1 LRPPHAASELS
12 ATARWGIVALLAAAL
27 FINYVDRGALPMA
40 APLVQD
46 ELGFSPRQLGLLFSA
61 FFWSYA
67 LLQIPVGWCAE
78 RFGAQRVLALGLGV
92 WAAATML
99 VGFADSFT
107 VLLLLRVLLGVG
119 ESAGFPC
126 VSKLLATVVPVRS
139 LGSANGVVGFAYNF
153 APAVGAYC
161 GGLLMVQFGWR
172 AAFWVFGALSLLWLL
187 PWSRVK
193 LPARTAGL
201 GGGDGPDLRAL
212 LRQKALWGT
221 SLGHFAS
228 NYTFYF
234 MLTWLPFYLVRE
246 RGFST
251 GAMATLTGSA
261 YIVNALSALFA
272 GWAIDRVSARTGRG
286 SLAYKSVMIAALVG
300 AVVCMLCIG
309 LGTPFWAL
317 GAIFGFQVL
326 MGMSS
331 PGTFAISQI
340 LAGPS
345 ASGRWVG
352 IQNAI
357 ANLAGVIAPALTGVL
372 VEETHHFA
380 AAFVLAALVSLL
392 GLIGWVW
399 MVPKVAP
406 LPWPTID
413 AAAQLAAPRGMPS

>member
-1 LRPPHAASELS
+1 M
-12 ATARWGIVALLAAAL
+12 ALLAAAL
-27 FINYVDRGALPMA
+27 FINYVDRGALPIA

-46 ELGFSPRQLGLLFSA
+46 ELGLSPSQLGLLFSA

-67 LLQIPVGWCAE
+67 LLQIPVGWLAE
-78 RFGAQRVLALGLGV
+78 RFGAQRVLALGLAL
-92 WAAATML
+92 WASATML
-99 VGFADSFT
+99 VGFAHSFT
-107 VLLLLRVLLGVG
+107 VLLLLRLLLGVG

-126 VSKLLATVVPVRS
+126 VSKLLATVVPVAG
-139 LGSANGVVGFAYNF
+139 LGTANGIVGFAYNF

-187 PWSRVK
+187 PWSRIK
-193 LPARTAGL
+193 LPARPTGL
-201 GGGDGPDLRAL
+201 LAGDGPELLSL
-212 LRQKALWGT
+212 LRQRALWGT

-251 GAMATLTGSA
+251 AAMATLTGSA
-261 YIVNALSALFA
+261 YVVNALSALFA

-286 SLAYKSVMIAALVG
+286 SLAYKSVMIAALLG

-309 LGTPFWAL
+309 LGTPSWGLA
-317 GAIFGFQVL
+317 AIFGFQVL

-340 LAGPS
+340 LAGPN

-352 IQNAI
+352 IRMRSPI
-357 ANLAGVIAPALTGVL
+357 LPA
-372 VEETHHFA
+372 
-380 AAFVLAALVSLL
+380 
-392 GLIGWVW
+392 
-399 MVPKVAP
+399 
-406 LPWPTID
+406 
-413 AAAQLAAPRGMPS
+413 